1 MGGGTANPDRNSPR
15 LAFGFLGCESGVCPP
30 CFPSRVPQFSLLTA
44 YCSPLT
50 SFLSMSRVV
59 ELLQELVRIP
69 SVNPQGDAGTS
80 HTGEGEMAMFVGDFL
95 VALGMEVEMQFV
107 EEGRPNVIGRL
118 RSKHSRKHLLLGPHT
133 DTVSVTGMT
142 IEPFSGELRD
152 GRIWGRGACDTKGP
166 MAAMLESL
174 RLIVEAKRLPAET
187 DLWFTGLMGEESGN
201 DGIEFL
207 MESDFFK
214 KRGVRPDFGVAGE
227 PTDLKVV
234 HRHKGA
240 CWFRVR
246 ARGRSAHASR
256 PDLGDNAILKL
267 RRALDYVVGELP
279 RAYAHL
285 SDPTLVPS
293 GFNVT
298 TIRGGHKV
306 NIIPDACEFEV
317 DHRSLPQESHD
328 EILARVRAALPEY
341 EVEVISDRPG
351 LDTPAD
357 NPWVAGLVEVLGGKG
372 KSGAAREEFLASAS
386 WFADCSVMS
395 KHGVPAIA
403 FGPGSILQAHTRDEF
418 IEVKELERGV
428 EVFKEFFGWLG

>member
-1 MGGGTANPDRNSPR
+1 
-15 LAFGFLGCESGVCPP
+15 
-30 CFPSRVPQFSLLTA
+30 
-44 YCSPLT
+44 
-50 SFLSMSRVV
+50 MSRVV

-69 SVNPQGDAGTS
+69 SVNPQGDTGTS

-118 RSKHSRKHLLLGPHT
+118 RSKHSRKHLILGPHT

-142 IEPFSGELRD
+142 IDPFSGDLRD
-152 GRIWGRGACDTKGP
+152 GRVWGRGACDTKGP
-166 MAAMLESL
+166 MAAMLEAL
-174 RLIVEAKRLPAET
+174 RLLVEGKRLSAET

-207 MESDFFK
+207 MQSDFFT
-214 KRGVRPDFGVAGE
+214 KRGVRPDFGIAGE

-240 CWFRVR
+240 FWFRIR

-256 PDLGDNAILKL
+256 PDLGDNAILKI
-267 RRALDYVVGELP
+267 RRALDYVEKELP
-279 RAYAHL
+279 SFYSSL
-285 SDPTLVPS
+285 SDPSLTPS
-293 GFNVT
+293 GFNIT
-298 TIRGGHKV
+298 TVRGGHKV
-306 NIIPDACEFEV
+306 NIIPDTCEIEV
-317 DHRSLPQESHD
+317 DHRSLPQESHE

-357 NPWVAGLVEVLGGKG
+357 NPWISGLVNALGGKG
-372 KSGAAREEFLASAS
+372 KSEATRREFLASAP
-386 WFADCSVMS
+386 WFGDCSVMA
-395 KHGVPAIA
+395 KYGVPAIA
-403 FGPGSILQAHTRDEF
+403 FGPGSILQAHTKDEF
-418 IEVKELERGV
+418 IEVAELDRGLG
-428 EVFKEFFGWLG
+428 VFHRWLVSLP

>member
-1 MGGGTANPDRNSPR
+1 
-15 LAFGFLGCESGVCPP
+15 
-30 CFPSRVPQFSLLTA
+30 
-44 YCSPLT
+44 
-50 SFLSMSRVV
+50 MSRVV

-69 SVNPQGDAGTS
+69 SVNPQGDAGTP

-118 RSKHSRKHLLLGPHT
+118 RSKHSRKHLLLGPHM

-142 IEPFSGELRD
+142 LDPFSGELRD
-152 GRIWGRGACDTKGP
+152 GRVWGRGACDTKGP
-166 MAAMLESL
+166 MAAMLEAL
-174 RLIVEAKRLPAET
+174 RLMGEEKRVPAET
-187 DLWFTGLMGEESGN
+187 DVWFTGLMGEESGN

-207 MESDFFK
+207 MQSDFFA
-214 KRGVRPDFGVAGE
+214 KRGVKPDFGVAGE

-240 CWFRVR
+240 FWFRVR

-256 PDLGDNAILKL
+256 PDLGDNAILKI
-267 RRALDYVVGELP
+267 RRALDYVLGELP
-279 RAYAHL
+279 SAYANL
-285 SDPTLVPS
+285 RDPTLTPS

-317 DHRSLPQESHD
+317 DHRSLPQESHT
-328 EILARVRAALPEY
+328 EILARVRTTLPDF

-357 NPWVAGLVEVLGGKG
+357 HPWISGLVDALGGKG
-372 KSGAAREEFLASAS
+372 KADAERGGFLASAS
-386 WFADCSVMS
+386 WFADCSVMA

-403 FGPGSILQAHTRDEF
+403 FGPGSILQAHTKDEF
-418 IEVKELERGV
+418 IEVKELEQGL
-428 EVFKEFFGWLG
+428 EVFHRWFNSLP

>member
-1 MGGGTANPDRNSPR
+1 
-15 LAFGFLGCESGVCPP
+15 
-30 CFPSRVPQFSLLTA
+30 
-44 YCSPLT
+44 
-50 SFLSMSRVV
+50 MSRVV

-69 SVNPQGDAGTS
+69 SVNPQGNAGTS

-118 RSKHSRKHLLLGPHT
+118 RSKHSRKHLILGPHT

-142 IEPFSGELRD
+142 IDPFSGDLRD
-152 GRIWGRGACDTKGP
+152 GRVWGRGACDTKGP
-166 MAAMLESL
+166 MAAMLEVL
-174 RLIVEAKRLPAET
+174 RLLVEGKRLPAET

-207 MESDFFK
+207 MQSDFFA
-214 KRGVRPDFGVAGE
+214 KRGVHPDFGIAGE

-240 CWFRVR
+240 FWFRIR

-256 PDLGDNAILKL
+256 PDLGDNAILKI
-267 RRALDYVVGELP
+267 RRALDYVEKELP
-279 RAYAHL
+279 SFYSGL
-285 SDPTLVPS
+285 SDPSLTPS
-293 GFNVT
+293 GFNIT

-306 NIIPDACEFEV
+306 NIIPDACEIEV
-317 DHRSLPQESHD
+317 DHRSLPQESHE
-328 EILARVRAALPEY
+328 EILARVRSALPEY

-357 NPWVAGLVEVLGGKG
+357 SPWISGLVDALGGKG
-372 KSGAAREEFLASAS
+372 KPETTRREFLASAP
-386 WFADCSVMS
+386 WFGDCSVMA
-395 KHGVPAIA
+395 KYGVPAIA
-403 FGPGSILQAHTRDEF
+403 FGPGSILQAHTKDEF
-418 IEVKELERGV
+418 IEVA
-428 EVFKEFFGWLG
+428 